1 MSNPVKY
8 PDETVEAAYALR
20 RTGAKWSVVHATFGP
35 GIETAVRR
43 LMARDRKRASRAAI
57 GSRIELP
64 LPEGTAAA
72 LERICAAAGD
82 EAVALLSQQIH
93 KLDQLLAGDRAAFD
107 TWVRYGTQV
116 GDLSKYIERIGAPVP
131 GDADDD

>member
-1 MSNPVKY
+1 MIMPIKY
-8 PDETVEAAYALR
+8 TDEMVAEALALR
-20 RTGAKWSVVHATFGP
+20 ARGEKWTVVHATFGP

-72 LERICAAAGD
+72 LERVCAAAGD
-82 EAVALLSQQIH
+82 VPVALLSQQIH

-116 GDLSKYIERIGAPVP
+116 GDLSKYIECIGAPVP
-131 GDADDD
+131 GDDDE